1 MASELLFWHSPIAAW
16 AVAAEVV
23 LVAVA
28 GPARTSACLLARS
41 ALADLLVHLEAGI
54 VDVGSAVQ
62 IAVVVQHELVR
73 QFTVQRLHVVVC
85 AVATA

>member
-1 MASELLFWHSPIAAW
+1 MA
-16 AVAAEVV
+16 AVVV
-23 LVAVA
+23 LVAA
-28 GPARTSACLLARS
+28 ASSTRTSACLLTRS
-41 ALADLLVHLEAGI
+41 VVADLLVHLEAGI

-85 AVATA
+85 AVAAA